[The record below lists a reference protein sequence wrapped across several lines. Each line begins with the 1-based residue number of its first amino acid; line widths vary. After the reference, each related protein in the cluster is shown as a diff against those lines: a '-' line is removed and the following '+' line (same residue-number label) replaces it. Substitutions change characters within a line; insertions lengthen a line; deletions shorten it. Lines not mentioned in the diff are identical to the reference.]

1 LLLPADLDFSRTPSL
16 STEVRQILAA
26 ARPATLG
33 AAGRLPG
40 VTPAALVALLRY
52 VKRREAADETAA

>member
-1 LLLPADLDFSRTPSL
+1 VGERL
-16 STEVRQILAA
+16 SA

-40 VTPAALVALLRY
+40 VTPAAVDLLAIHLARVAS
-52 VKRREAADETAA
+52 